1 MKKVLFS
8 AICVMAVLFSCKNQG
23 QTTSDASNDSV
34 DVEEVDE
41 AIVET
46 NDTTPLPMFLMGCD
60 KKYSQML
67 YWAELE
73 EPKKDPEYAEYFDA
87 WHSSWALQEMFR
99 RNRANYTNLL
109 VDDDKFVKI
118 KYVDEVLKDPDGNT
132 PSIGERHGREEIP
145 SLCARFDVG
154 KHDGCII
161 VTDSYL
167 ESRKLMPVKFFEY
180 QWGKEKPLPAEVVK
194 QLGEKYGMKVE
205 RSVLL
210 CKIGDDYTYGTIQ
223 FKGAYKNAP
232 KDKYDPDRQSALALD
247 VLVKGDKVIVNE
259 QLGYYDPDYGA
270 TWNADDEGLY
280 VGCDPLAAFEGPNG
294 LEICYMR
301 NAPESSTV
309 GMFFEQ
315 EDKLLEREYE
325 CYHNM
330 IDEEIPV
337 WKKDFETMRKMY
349 YADEMG
355 DKDVKLTK
363 WSHCYIDYDNEW
375 IWLSDEDESNGAFFT
390 RKDGKF
396 TLIAIE
402 NPNLQPSESEK
413 NGIHYLKLAGPAG
426 GPSWQ
431 QEIHAFKD
439 GKRIWKLNVLEVE
452 GEINGCSL
460 NDKEISIEEG
470 AKYLDQVPEGEGIH
484 AWFRAIDGEQ

>member
-1 MKKVLFS
+1 MKKIFFS
-8 AICVMAVLFSCKNQG
+8 AICVMAVLISCKNQG
-23 QTTSDASNDSV
+23 QTNSDTSNDSV
-34 DVEEVDE
+34 EVDVNE
-41 AIVET
+41 EIVEP
-46 NDTTPLPMFLMGCD
+46 NDTTPLPMFLMGND
-60 KKYSQML
+60 KKYSQVL
-67 YWAELE
+67 YWTELE
-73 EPKKDPEYAEYFDA
+73 EPKKDPDYAEYYEE
-87 WHSSWALQEMFR
+87 WHSRWELQEMFR
-99 RNRANYTNLL
+99 RNRAHYTNLL
-109 VDDDKFVKI
+109 MEDKFVKI

-154 KHDGCII
+154 KNEGCII
-161 VTDSYL
+161 VTDEYL
-167 ESRKLMPVKFFEY
+167 ESRKLLPIKFFEY

-194 QLGEKYGMKVE
+194 QMEQKYGMKAD

-232 KDKYDPDRQSALALD
+232 KDPYDEDRQSALALD
-247 VLVKGDKVIVNE
+247 VLVKGDKTIANE
-259 QLGYYDPDYGA
+259 QLGYYEPEYGP
-270 TWNADDEGLY
+270 TWNADDDGMY
-280 VGCDPLAAFEGPNG
+280 VGCDPLAAFKGPKG

-315 EDKLLEREYE
+315 EDKLLELEYE

-330 IDEEIPV
+330 IDEEIPI
-337 WKKDFETMRKMY
+337 WKKDFATMRKMY

-355 DKDVKLTK
+355 DKDVELTK

-390 RKDGKF
+390 RGKDGKF

-402 NPNLQPSESEK
+402 NPRLQPSECQK
-413 NGIHYLKLAGPAG
+413 DGIHYLKLVGPAG
-426 GPSWQ
+426 GPSWY
-431 QEIHAFKD
+431 QEIYAFKD
-439 GKRIWKLNVLEVE
+439 GKRIWKLNVLQVE
-452 GEINGCSL
+452 GEISECSL
-460 NDKEISIEEG
+460 NDKDISNEEG
-470 AKYLDQVPEGEGIH
+470 AKYLEQVPEGEAIH
-484 AWFRAIDGEQ
+484 AWFQQIESKE